1 MCANLNTMLG
11 DFPFVLDSC
20 PKCKTLLHESDKGE
34 TYCPNCAWDTEEAF
48 MPKSPLAPVDRVT
61 FNYGRALGRP
71 KHDPLFDGLV
81 EPWNRD
87 DIAAQF
93 DAMEA
98 FAHSMGAIGLQFTHA
113 SWAMDMALRDIRC
126 SETREE
132 QAAAFETARALYA
145 RLDRGLERPAAG
157 GIKYFRYGR
166 IGEVLR
172 NFVYGRKA

>member
-11 DFPFVLDSC
+11 DFP
-20 PKCKTLLHESDKGE
+20 G
-34 TYCPNCAWDTEEAF
+34 DTEEAF
-48 MPKSPLAPVDRVT
+48 TPKPTLAPVDRVT

-71 KHDPLFDGLV
+71 KHDPICDALV
-81 EPWNRD
+81 APWDRKD
-87 DIAAQF
+87 TAAQY

-98 FAHSMGAIGLQFTHA
+98 FAHSMGNIGLQFTHA

-126 SETREE
+126 SETHEE
-132 QAAAFETARALYA
+132 QAAAFETARALFV
-145 RLDRGLERPAAG
+145 RLDRSLERPAAG

-172 NFVYGRKA
+172 NFVYGRRSA